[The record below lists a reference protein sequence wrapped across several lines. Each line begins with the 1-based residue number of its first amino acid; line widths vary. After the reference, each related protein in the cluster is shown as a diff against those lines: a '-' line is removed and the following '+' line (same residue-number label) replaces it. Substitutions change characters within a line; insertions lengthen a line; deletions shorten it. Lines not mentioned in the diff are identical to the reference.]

1 MGVTST
7 TMACAGARAAPR
19 AWALDLGTGSG
30 YLALLA
36 AEHSRQVLATDLN
49 PRAVALT
56 RFNAMLNRLE
66 NVEAAQGSLFEPAGD
81 LRFDLIASNP
91 PFVVSP
97 EDGLMYRDSG
107 LQFDAITEQIVRGA
121 PGHLAEGGF
130 AQVICNWVRIAGRD
144 WVERLSGWFEG
155 SDCDVWI
162 VQGKSCEPGDYAQHW
177 LGQTG
182 PTPPD
187 GFADD
192 FERWMGYYERNRIE
206 AIDAG
211 FISLRAAA
219 GGKQL
224 DAGRPGRPPRAIQRG
239 VDPAGIRRPR
249 PGRSARGRR
258 RVAGDGAP
266 MRAGPVR
273 RRSGSSLP
281 DRAGRSPMRNAPSS
295 EGRGSRAR
303 STRWSSTCSRSA
315 AGRCLSPTCWRRWP
329 LAWAGTRARSGR
341 SSSTPSG
348 A

>member
-1 MGVTST
+1 
-7 TMACAGARAAPR
+7 
-19 AWALDLGTGSG
+19 
-30 YLALLA
+30 
-36 AEHSRQVLATDLN
+36 
-49 PRAVALT
+49 
-56 RFNAMLNRLE
+56 MLNRLE
-66 NVEAAQGSLFEPAGD
+66 NIEAAQGSLFEPAGD

-162 VQGKSCEPGDYAQHW
+162 VQGKSFEPGDYAQHW

-192 FERWMGYYERNRIE
+192 FDRWMGYYERNRIE

-211 FISLRAAA
+211 FISLRGAARGSNWMRVDRDAHLEQYSGASILRGFAAHDLVDRLEDDGALLATALRCGPDLSVAQRLQPAGSGWAVADAECTLVGGTRFVGEVSPLVFHLLTLCRGQMPLSDVLAQVAARLGRDAGEIRQEFLDAVRTLTVQGFLWPSEAA
-219 GGKQL
+219 GS
-224 DAGRPGRPPRAIQRG
+224 RG
-239 VDPAGIRRPR
+239 NGTSGDDHPA
-249 PGRSARGRR
+249 
-258 RVAGDGAP
+258 
-266 MRAGPVR
+266 
-273 RRSGSSLP
+273 
-281 DRAGRSPMRNAPSS
+281 
-295 EGRGSRAR
+295 
-303 STRWSSTCSRSA
+303 
-315 AGRCLSPTCWRRWP
+315 
-329 LAWAGTRARSGR
+329 
-341 SSSTPSG
+341 
-348 A
+348 